1 MSVEKGSN
9 ASTEEM
15 VQDIA
20 EARFI
25 CKKEIK
31 NAQMLTFKKFQRKIL
46 EEVWGIL
53 NSILHTAWLNKHAL
67 TLKGNTSKFYYGEKS
82 SVLHIMKI

>member
-46 EEVWGIL
+46 EEVSGIL
-53 NSILHTAWLNKHAL
+53 NDKRKSFPFPSHTWD
-67 TLKGNTSKFYYGEKS
+67 
-82 SVLHIMKI
+82 

>member
-15 VQDIA
+15 IQDIA

-31 NAQMLTFKKFQRKIL
+31 NAQMLTLKIS
-46 EEVWGIL
+46 EKNTGRSFG
-53 NSILHTAWLNKHAL
+53 NS
-67 TLKGNTSKFYYGEKS
+67 
-82 SVLHIMKI
+82 

>member
-25 CKKEIK
+25 CKREIK
-31 NAQMLTFKKFQRKIL
+31 KCSNVDFEIL
-46 EEVWGIL
+46 EKNTGRSFG
-53 NSILHTAWLNKHAL
+53 NS
-67 TLKGNTSKFYYGEKS
+67 
-82 SVLHIMKI
+82 

>member
-25 CKKEIK
+25 CIKEIK
-31 NAQMLTFKKFQRKIL
+31 NAQTKKFQRKIL
-46 EEVWGIL
+46 EEVWGML
-53 NSILHTAWLNKHAL
+53 NPILHTACLYNHAL
-67 TLKGNTSKFYYGEKS
+67 TLKGTTSKFYYGEKS

>member
-15 VQDIA
+15 IQDIA

-46 EEVWGIL
+46 EEVSGIL
-53 NSILHTAWLNKHAL
+53 NLILHTAWSNYHAL
-67 TLKGNTSKFYYGEKS
+67 TLKGNT
-82 SVLHIMKI
+82 

>member
-9 ASTEEM
+9 ASTKEM

-31 NAQMLTFKKFQRKIL
+31 NAQTVSEKNTGRSF
-46 EEVWGIL
+46 G
-53 NSILHTAWLNKHAL
+53 NS
-67 TLKGNTSKFYYGEKS
+67 
-82 SVLHIMKI
+82 

>member
-1 MSVEKGSN
+1 MEKGSN

-25 CKKEIK
+25 CKNEIQ
-31 NAQMLTFKKFQRKIL
+31 NSQMLTLKFQRKIQA
-46 EEVWGIL
+46 EVLGIF
-53 NSILHTAWLNKHAL
+53 NPILHTAWLNNHAL
-67 TLKGNTSKFYYGEKS
+67 TL
-82 SVLHIMKI
+82 

>member
-31 NAQMLTFKKFQRKIL
+31 NAQMLTFKKFQRKYWKKFW
-46 EEVWGIL
+46 EF
-53 NSILHTAWLNKHAL
+53 L
-67 TLKGNTSKFYYGEKS
+67 TLFYIPRG
-82 SVLHIMKI
+82 

>member
-15 VQDIA
+15 IQDIA

-31 NAQMLTFKKFQRKIL
+31 NAQMLTLKSQRKIL
-46 EEVWGIL
+46 TEVLGIL
-53 NSILHTAWLNKHAL
+53 NPILH
-67 TLKGNTSKFYYGEKS
+67 NTW
-82 SVLHIMKI
+82 